1 MILAD
6 ERKTVIEYGKR
17 LLDSG
22 LTTGTGGNISI
33 YNQDKGLMAITP
45 TGIPYHD
52 IEPEDVVIMDLEGD
66 VIDGK
71 RQPSSEY
78 LMHKIFYEKR
88 EDVRAVVHTHSVYA
102 TTIACLN
109 QELPAVHYLIGFA
122 GGKKVPVAEYA
133 TYGTLELAE
142 NAYKAIGKYNAVL
155 LANHGL
161 LAVGKDI
168 NWAFNTAEEI
178 EFTCEVYYRTKA
190 IGEPVILPEEEIE
203 RIMVK
208 FESYGQQQT

>member
-1 MILAD
+1 
-6 ERKTVIEYGKR
+6 
-17 LLDSG
+17 
-22 LTTGTGGNISI
+22 
-33 YNQDKGLMAITP
+33 MAITP
-45 TGIPYHD
+45 TGMLYYD
-52 IEPEDVVIMDLEGD
+52 IKPEDVVVMDLENN

-88 EDVRAVVHTHSVYA
+88 EDVRAVVHTHSIYA
-102 TTIACLN
+102 TTIAALN
-109 QELPAVHYLIGFA
+109 WELPAVHYLIGF
-122 GGKKVPVAEYA
+122 GGGGKVPVAEYA

-142 NAYKAIGKYNAVL
+142 NAFKAMGKYNAVL

-178 EFTCEVYYRTKA
+178 EFTCQVYYRAKA
-190 IGEPVILPEEEIE
+190 IGEPVILPEEEME

-208 FESYGQQQT
+208 FESYGQQQI